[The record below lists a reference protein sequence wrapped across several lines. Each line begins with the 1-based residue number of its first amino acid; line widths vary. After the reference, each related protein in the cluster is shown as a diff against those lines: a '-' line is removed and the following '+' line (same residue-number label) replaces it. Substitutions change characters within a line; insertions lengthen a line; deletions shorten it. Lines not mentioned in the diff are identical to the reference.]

1 VSFAFN
7 PDDGPARIIRYVAR
21 GTLPEV
27 GLRALYDK
35 SANLLIVDRDW
46 FEGLSDSEKS
56 IVLKTQRPYLDTES
70 RLAA

>member
-1 VSFAFN
+1 MAFAFN

-35 SANLLIVDRDW
+35 SANLLIVDKEW
-46 FEGLSDSEKS
+46 FDGLTETEKNL
-56 IVLKTQRPYLDTES
+56 VLRTQRPYLDTES

>member
-1 VSFAFN
+1 MAFSFN

-27 GLRALYDK
+27 GLRALLDK
-35 SANLLIVDRDW
+35 KANLLIIDRDW
-46 FEGLSDSEKS
+46 FEALSSTDQQL
-56 IVLKTQRPYLDTES
+56 VLKTQRPYLDTES

>member
-1 VSFAFN
+1 MAFSFN

-27 GLRALYDK
+27 GLRALLDK
-35 SANLLIVDRDW
+35 KANLLIIDRDW
-46 FEGLSDSEKS
+46 FEGLSSTDQQL
-56 IVLKTQRPYLDTES
+56 VLKTQRPYLDTES